1 MKNRFLIKQDFK
13 NVHIGYLDKAVG
25 ITGIQFQVSS
35 PWTVVYYSKFP
46 VLELYYIIQ
55 SFES

>member
-35 PWTVVYYSKFP
+35 LRTVLYYSKFR
-46 VLELYYIIQ
+46 VLEL
-55 SFES
+55 